1 MDDGLVCSDNESLIS
16 DIIEYLRK
24 YFEMRCTAA
33 DLFVGLSIHRDRLAK
48 TLFLSQP
55 AYIKKILK
63 RFNMLDCRPRSLPA
77 EPGHHLQRSTEKNE
91 SKETMPYREAVGSL
105 MYLTVATRPDISYS
119 VGQVSQFCENP
130 EPSHW
135 EAVKRILSYLRGTS
149 LHGIRFGPVTDGLRG
164 FTDSDYAGDVCTRR
178 STSGF
183 LFLLHGG
190 PVGWSSRR
198 QSCVAL
204 STTES
209 EYVAACEA
217 AREGVWLQRL
227 LRDINMVS
235 ERPLELQ
242 CDNQSAIQLIK
253 NPVFHQRTK
262 HIDVRYHF
270 IRELQEKGDINVT
283 YVPTEKQLADPLT
296 KPLPNPRFSLLR
308 ELTGIVAVPTNLI

>member
-1 MDDGLVCSDNESLIS
+1 
-16 DIIEYLRK
+16 
-24 YFEMRCTAA
+24 
-33 DLFVGLSIHRDRLAK
+33 VGLSIHRDRLAK

-91 SKETMPYREAVGSL
+91 PKETMPYREAVGSL